1 MSTMLDELMMCHG
14 AISLET
20 VGSTNHSSFD
30 QHSIQTLRRHT
41 NPYKA
46 SDLTIDG
53 HSNPY
58 KASNLRPSL
67 ESQLDNFACNHNPPP
82 PKAFSLAHTERMRG
96 RVGLER
102 KVLKRHLS

>member
-30 QHSIQTLRRHT
+30 QHSIQTLRS
-41 NPYKA
+41 Y
-46 SDLTIDG
+46 
-53 HSNPY
+53 SNLY

-67 ESQLDNFACNHNPPP
+67 ESQLDNFACNHNSPPP
-82 PKAFSLAHTERMRG
+82 QSFLASSYGTDEG
-96 RVGLER
+96 ESRVGAEGTEATP
-102 KVLKRHLS
+102 

>member
-82 PKAFSLAHTERMRG
+82 PQSFLASSYGTDEG
-96 RVGLER
+96 ESRVGAEGTEATP
-102 KVLKRHLS
+102 